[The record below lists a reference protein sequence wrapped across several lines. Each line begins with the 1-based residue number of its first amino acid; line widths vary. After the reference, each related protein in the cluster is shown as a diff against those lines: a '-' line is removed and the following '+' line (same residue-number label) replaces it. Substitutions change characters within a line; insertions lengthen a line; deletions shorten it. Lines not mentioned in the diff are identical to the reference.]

1 MLKSMVPA
9 LVLVMDAMTGAQAD
23 TVWAFR
29 VGSFRVVVRPHEWTN
44 RSRSPRSR
52 SSEAKA

>member
-1 MLKSMVPA
+1 MLKSMIAA

-29 VGSFRVVVRPHEWTN
+29 VGSFRVVVRPH
-44 RSRSPRSR
+44 
-52 SSEAKA
+52 